1 MPPKKT
7 RTTFLTS
14 KQMVGPTKKGIV
26 ALTKAGNEVH
36 SAELKL
42 KSTHVKL
49 NSVIVQLGT
58 ATKKKSAP
66 KKKKA
71 AKK

>member
-1 MPPKKT
+1 MPPQKT
-7 RTTFLTS
+7 RTKLLTS
-14 KQMVGPTKKGIV
+14 KQMSGPTKKGIV

-42 KSTHVKL
+42 KLTQVKL
-49 NSVIVQLGT
+49 NSEIVKLGT
-58 ATKKKSAP
+58 ATKKATK